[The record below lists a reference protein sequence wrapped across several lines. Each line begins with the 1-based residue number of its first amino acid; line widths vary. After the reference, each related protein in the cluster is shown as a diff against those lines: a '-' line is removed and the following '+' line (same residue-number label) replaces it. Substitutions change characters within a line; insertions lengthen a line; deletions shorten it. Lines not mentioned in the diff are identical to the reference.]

1 MRLLTFALVV
11 AAAAADDSKNET
23 LDEGYSLAGLQLNL
37 STCDLFIVA
46 LAMAEN
52 SPLIDSF
59 EAGPAETLRQEP
71 HLARCAVGADSP
83 LTGPGPGHLAA
94 SPMLVAGTTPVFTT
108 PHGGTAAIYAVLDR
122 KYTALGA
129 LGLSGRCDMDKA
141 DAGGKTPADWA
152 RRSNDENA
160 LLVLREAKPDTAYG
174 RNIFQATPEKSEL

>member
-1 MRLLTFALVV
+1 MMRLLTFALVV

-23 LDEGYSLAGLQLNL
+23 LDGYSLEGLQLNL

-94 SPMLVAGTTPVFTT
+94 RPMLVAGTTPVLRW
-108 PHGGTAAIYAVLDR
+108 HGGDLRGPRPEVH
-122 KYTALGA
+122 G
-129 LGLSGRCDMDKA
+129 
-141 DAGGKTPADWA
+141 AGGAGAERPV
-152 RRSNDENA
+152 RH
-160 LLVLREAKPDTAYG
+160 G
-174 RNIFQATPEKSEL
+174 

>member
-94 SPMLVAGTTPVFTT
+94 SPMLVAGTIHTIADKKAYS
-108 PHGGTAAIYAVLDR
+108 GGDPNRPPPSLADFAEVVSPASAAI
-122 KYTALGA
+122 
-129 LGLSGRCDMDKA
+129 
-141 DAGGKTPADWA
+141 
-152 RRSNDENA
+152 
-160 LLVLREAKPDTAYG
+160 LREYG
-174 RNIFQATPEKSEL
+174 RKATHRGGSYTEDPHPDYAEEYAEL

>member
-23 LDEGYSLAGLQLNL
+23 LDGYSLEGLQLNL

-59 EAGPAETLRQEP
+59 EAGPAETLRREP

-94 SPMLVAGTTPVFTT
+94 RPMLVAGTTPVF
-108 PHGGTAAIYAVLDR
+108 AAVRA
-122 KYTALGA
+122 
-129 LGLSGRCDMDKA
+129 SGRRRA
-141 DAGGKTPADWA
+141 TPAGGRWTSW
-152 RRSNDENA
+152 RRMA
-160 LLVLREAKPDTAYG
+160 PT
-174 RNIFQATPEKSEL
+174 